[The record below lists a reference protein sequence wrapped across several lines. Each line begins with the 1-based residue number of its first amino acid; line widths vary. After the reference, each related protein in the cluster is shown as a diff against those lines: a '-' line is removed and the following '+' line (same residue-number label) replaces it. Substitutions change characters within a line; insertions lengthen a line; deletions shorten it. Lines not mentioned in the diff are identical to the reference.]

1 MIKLWKKIQR
11 VFKRMNCWTKAV
23 LIIIIIL
30 IGLKISGPLP
40 RQEGFTQREKYV
52 IKKNDDLYDDFYFE
66 IYDEL
71 VKNPVKNHFE
81 LKEILRIT
89 KTNKGTAI
97 DIGSGTGHHV
107 ELLNKKGIQ
116 TIGIDKSPAAIKKA
130 KINYPDLEFIQG
142 DASAPNE
149 PVHGTFD
156 LITCLFFSIYYM
168 KDKSQFFKNC
178 YQWLEPGG
186 YLALHLVNRE
196 KFDPI
201 LPAADPL
208 HLVSAQK
215 YAQNRITNSLVK
227 FKDFQYKAD
236 FKMYSDKNM
245 AMFSE
250 TMTDD
255 ATGHVR
261 QNEHVF
267 FMPTQKR
274 ILSLAKQIGFKV
286 LGNIDMVSCQY
297 EYQYIYILQKPER

>member
-1 MIKLWKKIQR
+1 MIKLCKKIQR
-11 VFKRMNCWTKAV
+11 IFKKMNCWTKAV
-23 LIIIIIL
+23 LIIIVLFVI
-30 IGLKISGPLP
+30 LKISGPVP

-52 IKKNDDLYDDFYFE
+52 IKKNADVYDDFYFE
-66 IYDEL
+66 IYDDL
-71 VKNPVKNHFE
+71 VKNPVKNNFE

-89 KTNKGTAI
+89 KTKGNAL

-107 ELLNKKGIQ
+107 DLLKKKGYNASGMDI
-116 TIGIDKSPAAIKKA
+116 TPAAIKRAKA
-130 KINYPDLEFIQG
+130 NYPDLEFNQG
-142 DASAPNE
+142 DASAPSE
-149 PVHGTFD
+149 PVHGSFD

-227 FKDFQYKAD
+227 FRDFQYKAD

-255 ATGHVR
+255 TTGHVR
-261 QNEHVF
+261 QNEHIF
-267 FMPTQKR
+267 YMPPQKR
-274 ILSLAKQIGFKV
+274 ILSLAKQVGFKL

-297 EYQYIYILQKPER
+297 EYQYIYILQKPKR

>member
-1 MIKLWKKIQR
+1 MIKLWKKIER
-11 VFKRMNCWTKAV
+11 VFKKMSCWTKAV
-23 LIIIIIL
+23 LIILIL
-30 IGLKISGPLP
+30 LICLKISGPIP
-40 RQEGFTQREKYV
+40 KQEGFTQREKYV
-52 IKKNDDLYDDFYFE
+52 IKKNGDVYDDFYFE
-66 IYDEL
+66 IYDDL
-71 VKNPVKNHFE
+71 VKNPVKNNYE

-89 KTNKGTAI
+89 KTKGTAL

-107 ELLNKKGIQ
+107 HLLTKKGIDA
-116 TIGIDKSPAAIKKA
+116 IGMDKSEAAIKKA
-130 KINYPDLEFIQG
+130 KANYPDLEFIRG
-142 DASAPNE
+142 DASKPGE
-149 PVHGTFD
+149 PVDGSFD

-208 HLVSAQK
+208 HLVSPQK

-227 FKDFQYKAD
+227 FRDFQYKAD
-236 FKMYSDKNM
+236 FKMFSDKNM

-261 QNEHVF
+261 QNEHIF
-267 FMPTQKR
+267 YMPPQKR
-274 ILSLAKQIGFKV
+274 ILSLAKQVGFKL